1 MTKYVYLF
9 KEGNKDMRNLLGGK
23 GANLAE
29 MINMGLP
36 VPNGLTIT
44 TEACNK
50 YYSDNQ
56 TIDQE
61 IEEEILNTIA
71 KLEIETNKKLGDKEN
86 PLLLSVRSGSPIS
99 MPGMMDTILN
109 LGLNDEIARHLAKD
123 EASIRFIYDSYRR
136 LIMMF
141 ADVVKGKGKDEFE
154 KLLQNKK
161 NKRHVT
167 NDLDLTAEDMYDIAM
182 ESKKIYRKLTKERFP
197 ENPKEQLLEAVKAV
211 FRSWNTERA
220 SIYRKMNGISDTLG
234 TAVNVQEMVYG
245 NLTDDSFTGVAF
257 SRNPST
263 GENNLYGEYLEKAQG
278 EDIVSGVRTPK
289 SVDAMERDYP
299 EIYKELKDI
308 SKILEKHYKDM
319 QDMEFTVENGK
330 LYILQTRN
338 GKRGAKAALTIAVD
352 MVSEGLLTKEEALM
366 RVEPDKI
373 NELLH
378 PSFDEKSLKQ
388 ATIIT
393 TGLPASPGAVSGKI
407 YFNVKDA
414 VNAKNK
420 GINPILVRNETSPE
434 DIEGMNS
441 AVGILTVRGGMT
453 SHAAVVAR
461 GIGRCCVSG
470 CHELNVS
477 EETKTINIGN
487 KTYHEGDNI
496 SLDGTTGNVYE
507 GLIQTSEINISSDF
521 ETFMNWAKEIKKLGV
536 RANAETK
543 KDADIAFKFGAEGL
557 GLART
562 EHMFFEE
569 NKLLSMRKMIVAKT
583 KEERDKALKELLPIQ
598 RKDFEELFRVAN
610 GNKVTIRYLDPPL
623 HEFLPKT
630 EKDIDKLATA
640 LNMTEEELR
649 EIVNDLKEFNPMM
662 GHRGC
667 RLAITYPE
675 IALMQTTAIIEA
687 AIAVTKEGYS
697 VHPEL
702 MIPLVGDINEFT
714 YLKSIIV
721 DAINQTFDSYHMEID
736 YEIGTMIEVPRSIVE
751 ADKLAQ
757 EATFFSFGTND
768 LTQMTY
774 GFSRDDAGTFLEN
787 YYEKGI
793 FQKDPFKTIDKEGV
807 GKLLMVATSLAKKA
821 NPTIELGI
829 CGEHGGDPES
839 IEFFNKLGLDYVSCS
854 PYRVPIAIIAAAR
867 ATIKEKQSWKFYV
880 LDTPPMIPHL

>member
-29 MINMGLP
+29 MKNMGLP
-36 VPNGLTIT
+36 VPNGFTIT
-44 TEACNK
+44 TQGCNK
-50 YYSDNQ
+50 YYENGE
-56 TIDQE
+56 TIDPI
-61 IEEEILNTIA
+61 IEAEILETIA
-71 KLEIETNKKLGDKEN
+71 KLEVETGKKLGDKEN

-109 LGLNDEIARHLAKD
+109 LGLNDEIARNLAKD
-123 EASIRFIYDSYRR
+123 TDSIRFIYDSYRR

-141 ADVVKGKGKDEFE
+141 ADVVRGKGKDAFE
-154 KLLQNKK
+154 KIIEEKK
-161 NKRHVT
+161 RKRHIT
-167 NDLDLTAEDMYDIAM
+167 NDLELTAEDMYDVAM
-182 ESKKIYRKLTKERFP
+182 ESKKVYKKLTKENFP
-197 ENPKEQLLEAVKAV
+197 EDPKVQLLESVKAV

-220 SIYRKMNGISDTLG
+220 TIYRKMNNISDSLG

-245 NLTDDSFTGVAF
+245 NLTDDSLTGVAF

-289 SVDAMERDYP
+289 SVEAMERDYP
-299 EIYKELKDI
+299 NIYNELKGI

-319 QDMEFTVENGK
+319 QDMEFTVEKGK

-338 GKRGAKAALTIAVD
+338 GKRTTKAALTIAVD
-352 MVSEGLLTKEEALM
+352 MVNEGLITKEDALM
-366 RVEPDKI
+366 SIEPEKL

-378 PSFDEKSLKQ
+378 PIFDENSLKD
-388 ATIIT
+388 ANIIT
-393 TGLPASPGAVSGKI
+393 EGLPASPGAVSGKI
-407 YFNVKDA
+407 YFNVKD
-414 VNAKNK
+414 VVKAKNQ
-420 GINPILVRNETSPE
+420 GIDPILVRNETSPE

-470 CHELNVS
+470 CHDITINED
-477 EETKTINIGN
+477 TKTLTANG

-496 SLDGTTGNVYE
+496 SLDGSSGKVYE
-507 GLIQTSEINISSDF
+507 GLIKTSDIDINGDF
-521 ETFMNWAKEIKKLGV
+521 EIFMSWAKEIKKLDV

-543 KDADIAFKFGAEGL
+543 SDAKIAFKFGAEGL

-569 NKLLSMRKMIVAKT
+569 SKLFAMRKMIVATT
-583 KEERDKALKELLPIQ
+583 KEEREKALKELMPIQ
-598 RKDFEELFRVAN
+598 RHDFEELFRVAN
-610 GNKVTIRYLDPPL
+610 NHKVTIRYLDPPL

-630 EKDIDKLATA
+630 AKEIDKLAAA
-640 LNMTEEELR
+640 LNITEEELTKT
-649 EIVNDLKEFNPMM
+649 VNNLKEVNPMM

-667 RLAITYPE
+667 RLAVTYPE
-675 IALMQTTAIIEA
+675 IALMQTTAIMEA
-687 AIAVTKEGYS
+687 AIAVTKEGYK

-702 MIPLVGDINEFT
+702 MIPLVGDVNEFI
-714 YLKSIIV
+714 YLKNIIV
-721 DAINQTFDSYHMEID
+721 DAINQVFDSYHMTID
-736 YEIGTMIEVPRSIVE
+736 YEIGTMIEVPRGAIE
-751 ADKLAQ
+751 ADKLAK
-757 EATFFSFGTND
+757 EAQFFSFGTND

-774 GFSRDDAGTFLEN
+774 GFSRDDAGNFLED

-793 FQKDPFKTIDKEGV
+793 FNKDPFKTIDTEGV
-807 GKLLMVATSLAKKA
+807 GKLMIVATSLAKKS
-821 NPTIELGI
+821 NPNIELGI

-839 IEFFNKLGLDYVSCS
+839 IEFFNKVGLNYVSCS
-854 PYRVPIAIIAAAR
+854 PYRVPVAILAAAR
-867 ATIKEKQSWKFYV
+867 AVIKESK
-880 LDTPPMIPHL
+880 

>member
-29 MINMGLP
+29 MKNMGLP
-36 VPNGLTIT
+36 VPNGFTIT
-44 TEACNK
+44 TEACTK
-50 YYSDNQ
+50 YYQDNE
-56 TIDQE
+56 TIDIE
-61 IEEEILNTIA
+61 IEKEIFSTIA
-71 KLEIETNKKLGDKEN
+71 KLEIETGKKLGDKQN

-109 LGLNDEIARHLAKD
+109 LGLNDDIARHLAKD
-123 EASIRFIYDSYRR
+123 ESSIRFIYDSYRR

-141 ADVVKGKGKDEFE
+141 ADVVKGKGKEEFE
-154 KLLQNKK
+154 KILQAKK
-161 NKRHVT
+161 ERRRVT
-167 NDLDLTAEDMYDIAM
+167 TDLELTAEDMYDIAM
-182 ESKKIYRKLTKERFP
+182 ESKKVYKKLTKEKFP
-197 ENPKEQLLEAVKAV
+197 EDPVVQLLESVKAV

-220 SIYRKMNGISDTLG
+220 TIYRKMNNISDSLG

-245 NLTDDSFTGVAF
+245 NLTDDSLTGVAF

-263 GENNLYGEYLEKAQG
+263 GEDNLYGEYLEKAQG

-289 SVDAMERDYP
+289 SIDAMERDYP
-299 EIYKELKDI
+299 NIYKELKGI
-308 SKILEKHYKDM
+308 SKILERHYKDM
-319 QDMEFTVENGK
+319 QDMEFTVEKGN

-338 GKRGAKAALTIAVD
+338 GKRGAKAALAIAVD
-352 MVSEGLLTKEEALM
+352 MVNEKLITKEEAIM
-366 RVEPDKI
+366 RIEPDKI

-378 PSFDEKSLKQ
+378 PKFDEGALQNAKKI
-388 ATIIT
+388 A
-393 TGLPASPGAVSGKI
+393 TGLPASPGAVSGRI

-414 VNAKNK
+414 VNARKK

-470 CHELNVS
+470 CHELTVN
-477 EETKTINIGN
+477 EETKTIITNGN
-487 KTYHEGDNI
+487 VYREGDSI
-496 SLDGTTGNVYE
+496 SLDGATGAVYE
-507 GLIQTSEINISSDF
+507 GIIRTSEVNISGDF
-521 ETFMNWAKEIKKLGV
+521 EIFMNWAKEIKKLGI

-543 KDADIAFKFGAEGL
+543 QDAITAFKFGAEGL

-569 NKLLSMRKMIVAKT
+569 NKLFAIRKMIVART
-583 KEERDKALKELLPIQ
+583 KEEREKALKELLPIQ
-598 RKDFEELFRVAN
+598 RHDFEKIFRVSN
-610 GNKVTIRYLDPPL
+610 GHKVTIRYLDPPL

-630 EKDIDKLATA
+630 ETDIDKLAAA
-640 LNMTEEELR
+640 LNMTEEELT
-649 EIVNDLKEFNPMM
+649 EIVDNLKEFNPMM

-687 AIAVTKEGYS
+687 AIAVSKEGYK
-697 VHPEL
+697 VYPEL
-702 MIPLVGDINEFT
+702 MIPLVGDINEFK
-714 YLKSIIV
+714 YLKNIIES
-721 DAINQTFDSYHMEID
+721 AIQQIFKSYKIEIN
-736 YEIGTMIEVPRSIVE
+736 YEIGTMIEVPRGIVE
-751 ADKLAQ
+751 AEKLAK
-757 EATFFSFGTND
+757 EASFFSFGTND

-774 GFSRDDAGTFLEN
+774 GFSRDDAGAFLED
-787 YYEKGI
+787 YYQKGI
-793 FQKDPFKTIDKEGV
+793 FKKDPFKTIDKEGV
-807 GKLLMVATSLAKKA
+807 GKLIMVGTALAKKS
-821 NPTIELGI
+821 NPYIELGI

-839 IEFFNKLGLDYVSCS
+839 IEFFSKIGLNYVSCS
-854 PYRVPIAIIAAAR
+854 PYRVPVAILAAAR
-867 ATIKEKQSWKFYV
+867 AAVEEK
-880 LDTPPMIPHL
+880 